1 MQKSEKGE
9 TFRSITS
16 LLLLRSFANG
26 DLRSWGWA
34 TNTNKEEELGFQI
47 IFSYLLE
54 QLRCVGVYEIIL
66 VVLLIFDKVT
76 KARCLVP
83 STQGVEFRLS
93 SKWPTAGPE
102 TREHRAWTSFAG
114 NQNKQRQGAGIGAW

>member
-1 MQKSEKGE
+1 M
-9 TFRSITS
+9 
-16 LLLLRSFANG
+16 
-26 DLRSWGWA
+26 
-34 TNTNKEEELGFQI
+34 

-54 QLRCVGVYEIIL
+54 KLRCVGVYEIIL

-93 SKWPTAGPE
+93 FKWPTAWPE
-102 TREHRAWTSFAG
+102 TQEHRARISFAG
-114 NQNKQRQGAGIGAW
+114 NQDEQRQGAGIGP

>member
-93 SKWPTAGPE
+93 LKWPTAGPE
-102 TREHRAWTSFAG
+102 TREHRARISFAG
-114 NQNKQRQGAGIGAW
+114 NQDEQRQGAGIGP